1 MYIGR
6 WLESIPKLEEL
17 LKSTPYD
24 PKAVLS
30 LQDFAR
36 FASATAPAAGRA
48 AAATSCNGSGPFGW
62 QSVSACLAGIVRRS
76 GHASRAAD
84 AVWHP
89 CDGQLGIPK
98 VHTATVRTASLQ

>member
-30 LQDFAR
+30 LPSRDR
-36 FASATAPAAGRA
+36 LHYCAS
-48 AAATSCNGSGPFGW
+48 C
-62 QSVSACLAGIVRRS
+62 
-76 GHASRAAD
+76 
-84 AVWHP
+84 
-89 CDGQLGIPK
+89 
-98 VHTATVRTASLQ
+98 